1 MPKLTNIFHFIHPST
16 NVNYHLAKNQNTKIV
31 EGLTCDDATLPKGR
45 MMFDDVI
52 ILVDLSTKSQVGK
65 LSM

>member
-1 MPKLTNIFHFIHPST
+1 LIHPSID
-16 NVNYHLAKNQNTKIV
+16 VNYHLAKNQITKIV
-31 EGLTCDDATLPKGR
+31 EGPTSDDATSRKGR
-45 MMFDDVI
+45 MMLDDVI